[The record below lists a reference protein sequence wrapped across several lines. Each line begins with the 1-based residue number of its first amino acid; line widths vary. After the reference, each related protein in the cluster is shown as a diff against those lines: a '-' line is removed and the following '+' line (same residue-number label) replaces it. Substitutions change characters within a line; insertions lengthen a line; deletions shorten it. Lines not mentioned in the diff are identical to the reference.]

1 MTDHLKSSKA
11 ATIDIER
18 SWENISISNDF
29 LFGKL
34 MRQYPGLCKKLLQRI
49 LPNLAIDHIE
59 ILETQKNI
67 DQDVDARS
75 VRLDVYLSDDKARV
89 YSIEMQ
95 MTDTK
100 ELPRRSRY
108 YQAMIDLQLLDKGIM
123 YRHLNDTYIIFICP
137 FDLYGKGRH
146 MYTFAGG
153 CKEDSEV
160 NIADG
165 ATRIFLNARG
175 TMDDVSSS
183 LRAFLDYVVGKC
195 GDDPFVQELEEA
207 VTEAKKNR
215 EWRHEYMTLLI
226 RDQDNIEKGRE
237 EGLKEGVELGREHER
252 EQGISLLISSLS
264 DFGISPGEI
273 LKKVQEK
280 YNLTGEEVKKYF
292 NTL

>member
-1 MTDHLKSSKA
+1 MTDYLKSSKT

-18 SWENISISNDF
+18 AWENIGISNDF

-49 LPNLAIDHIE
+49 LPGLAIDHIE
-59 ILETQKNI
+59 ILETQKSI

-75 VRLDVYLSDDKARV
+75 VRLDVYLSDDKERV

-108 YQAMIDLQLLDKGIM
+108 YQAMIDPQLLDKGIT

-146 MYTFAGG
+146 MYTFNGG

-183 LRAFLDYVVGKC
+183 LRAFLDYVAGNC

-207 VTEAKKNR
+207 VAEAKKNR
-215 EWRHEYMTLLI
+215 EWRHEYMTLLV

-237 EGLKEGVELGREHER
+237 EGMELGRERER
-252 EQGISLLISSLS
+252 EQGIGLLISSLN

>member
-1 MTDHLKSSKA
+1 MLNDTKA
-11 ATIDIER
+11 KAINLEK
-18 SWENISISNDF
+18 SWENIGISNDF
-29 LFGKL
+29 LFGNL

-49 LPNLAIDHIE
+49 LPGLAIDHIE

-75 VRLDVYLSDDKARV
+75 VRLDVYLSDDRERV

-108 YQAMIDLQLLDKGIM
+108 YQAMIDLQLLDKGIT

-165 ATRIFLNARG
+165 ATRIFL
-175 TMDDVSSS
+175 
-183 LRAFLDYVVGKC
+183 KC
-195 GDDPFVQELEEA
+195 
-207 VTEAKKNR
+207 
-215 EWRHEYMTLLI
+215 
-226 RDQDNIEKGRE
+226 
-237 EGLKEGVELGREHER
+237 EGNDG
-252 EQGISLLISSLS
+252 
-264 DFGISPGEI
+264 
-273 LKKVQEK
+273 
-280 YNLTGEEVKKYF
+280 
-292 NTL
+292 